1 MTSAEVLDKIRKLL
15 ALSRGSP
22 NPGEAETAM
31 AIAQRLMLEHGLT
44 LLDAAAAGDAGF
56 LCEAVWSAAR
66 MPVESS
72 FVWGIVEDFFFCFP
86 IRSGNELLVVG
97 RPEHVAVGKY
107 VAVYLSRTFRALWSA
122 YRSERRAQRPNQRAY
137 FLGLRTGITLR
148 LAGERRDLATSRPE
162 LGALIRRH
170 DVELLVEVGHRFG
183 GRIAPRRS
191 MKTDDDS
198 RAFSDGV
205 ERGTKIGIRT
215 PLAAPQSP
223 RRLGVE

>member
-15 ALSRGSP
+15 ALSRGTP

-31 AIAQRLMLEHGLT
+31 AIVQRLLLEHGLT
-44 LLDAAAAGDAGF
+44 LLDAAAGGDAGF
-56 LCEAVWSAAR
+56 LCEAVWRAER

-122 YRSERRAQRPNQRAY
+122 YRSERRGQRPNQRAY

-170 DVELLVEVGHRFG
+170 DVELSAEVLRQFG
-183 GRIAPRRS
+183 GRIAPGRS
-191 MKTDDDS
+191 MKINDDGH
-198 RAFSDGV
+198 AFSDGV
-205 ERGTKIGIRT
+205 ERGKKIGIRT
-215 PLAAPQSP
+215 PLAAPP
-223 RRLGVE
+223 ERRGIGVE